1 MTEPSNKNKK
11 LLFRLSTATAM
22 TALASACGHMPI
34 SQPAF
39 EDMANMRAGL
49 PADWTIAEMSGDPA
63 AVIADYTV
71 FQDAQLIAFIQE
83 ALENNRSLRASME
96 AVNQSEALLKQSRSG
111 LWPSL
116 RASVGVSATD
126 VDGIAGDLQA
136 NPPIFPQQASSFS
149 DERYSFGLSGVY
161 SADIMGDVSASIR
174 SSIAG
179 LRSTEATYELA
190 RRQLAAQTAR
200 AYFTII
206 EQQMQLALDQATFA
220 RAEDTYRITTAR
232 FDAGSVARDELVLG
246 ESSLA
251 QSQASIIASEA
262 AVRSAERALEVLL
275 GRFPRNALDITGTL
289 PEPPPTPPLGLPEQ
303 TIRARPDVVAA
314 EYNLIQNFANVRIAR
329 LARWPNLDATFTASV
344 NNSTLN
350 STSNLFDLDGIA
362 LTIGAQLAQTLFDG
376 GGISGRIDAAEA
388 SKRAALERYGQTVI
402 DAYAGI
408 LNALDQ
414 YETVKARG
422 VALETASGAA
432 AESLRLGELRY
443 NEGSQSLLDLINV
456 RDRADLAESQLIA
469 IKRSQLEQW
478 IALHQALGGQPLTPT
493 PLPSDANTA
502 EGE

>member
-1 MTEPSNKNKK
+1 MTDTSDKNRN

-22 TALASACGHMPI
+22 TALASACGHLPI

-49 PADWTIAEMSGDPA
+49 PADWTIAEMSGDPS
-63 AVIADYTV
+63 AVIADYSV
-71 FQDAQLIAFIQE
+71 FGDAQLVAYIQE

-96 AVNQSEALLKQSRSG
+96 AVNQSEALLKQTRSG

-116 RASVGVSATD
+116 RASFGASATD
-126 VDGIAGDLQA
+126 RDDDPSTAFDESLDFDDGT
-136 NPPIFPQQASSFS
+136 FT
-149 DERYSFGLSGVY
+149 FGATGVY
-161 SADIMGDVSASIR
+161 NADIMGDVSASIR

-190 RRQLAAQTAR
+190 RRQLAAQVAR
-200 AYFTII
+200 AYFAIL
-206 EQQMQLALDQATFA
+206 EQQMQLELDQATFT
-220 RAEDTYRITTAR
+220 RAEDTYRITNAR

-289 PEPPPTPPLGLPEQ
+289 PEPPPTPPLGLPEA

-314 EYNLIQNFANVRIAR
+314 EYNLIQNFASVRIAR
-329 LARWPNLDATFTASV
+329 LARWPNLDATFTAAVS
-344 NNSTLN
+344 NGPQA

-362 LTIGAQLAQTLFDG
+362 LTIGATLAQTLFDG
-376 GGISGRIDAAEA
+376 GAITGRIDAAEA

-414 YETVKARG
+414 YETLKARG

-493 PLPSDANTA
+493 PLATAANSA